1 MIASLSAIED
11 AGLAPRPKPRSLPMS
26 VRRIAAFIS
35 RRRSAILLALAATL
49 LAVYLGR
56 ERLVP
61 SPAPKHLTARAAR
74 ADIENVVLA
83 TGTLQPIREVDVGTR
98 ATGQVK
104 SLKVKL
110 GDHVRAGD
118 LLAEI
123 DPVLA
128 ESALQEAQAKLADLE
143 AQKRSAAAKFRKSR
157 LESERQHG
165 LIRGS
170 ATSNRDVETAD
181 AQRQADEASLASLDA
196 QISQA
201 RSRIATE
208 TANVSYTKILAPIDG
223 EVVAVLTQEG
233 QTVVAS
239 QIVPVILKLA
249 QLDRMI
255 VKTQIGEA
263 DIDGVKVGQSATFVT
278 MSDPTK
284 RYYGTLRVV
293 DVVPQSYSELGGS
306 SSAGASQGK
315 TAGAAGGAGSG
326 EGPVYYNARFDV
338 PNPDRFLR
346 VGKTVEVSI
355 LLEAA
360 KGALAIPTSALG
372 EQLADGRFAVQ
383 TLSADGKLQTRQIR
397 AGVSNHALTEVLEG
411 LQEGDKVVTGELTS
425 ARHVGQGG
433 SP

>member
-1 MIASLSAIED
+1 M
-11 AGLAPRPKPRSLPMS
+11 RPITAL
-26 VRRIAAFIS
+26 IS
-35 RRRSAILLALAATL
+35 RRRGALFLVLPAAL
-49 LAVYLGR
+49 LAVYLAR
-56 ERLVP
+56 ERLFP
-61 SPAPKHLTARAAR
+61 SPKPSYVTTRVKR
-74 ADIENVVLA
+74 ADLESVVLA
-83 TGTLQPIREVDVGTR
+83 TGTLQPIRQVDVGTR

-110 GDHVRAGD
+110 GDHVQAGD

-143 AQKRSAAAKFRKSR
+143 AQKRAAMAKLTKSI
-157 LESERQHG
+157 LDAEREHG

-170 ATSNRDVETAD
+170 ATSKREVQASD
-181 AQRQADEASLASLDA
+181 AQRRADEASVASLEA

-201 RSRIATE
+201 HSRIKTE
-208 TANVSYTKILAPIDG
+208 SANVAYTKILAPIDG

-239 QIVPVILKLA
+239 QIVPEILKLA

-263 DIDGVKVGQSATFVT
+263 DIDGVKVGQSASFVT
-278 MSDPTK
+278 MSDPAK

-293 DVVPQSYSELGGS
+293 DVVPQSYSEPGKGSGAGGP
-306 SSAGASQGK
+306 QGRSG
-315 TAGAAGGAGSG
+315 GAAGGATGA
-326 EGPVYYNARFDV
+326 GPVYYNALFDV
-338 PNPDRFLR
+338 PNPDRILR

-355 LLEAA
+355 LLGAA
-360 KGALAIPTSALG
+360 KAVLAIPTADIG
-372 EQLADGRFAVQ
+372 EQSADGRFAVH
-383 TLSADGKLQTRQIR
+383 TLSPDGKLQTRQIR
-397 AGVSNHALTEVLEG
+397 AGISNHALTEVLDG
-411 LQEGDKVVTGELTS
+411 LQEGEEVATGELTF
-425 ARHVGQGG
+425 APRVRLGV

>member
-1 MIASLSAIED
+1 
-11 AGLAPRPKPRSLPMS
+11 MS
-26 VRRIAAFIS
+26 MKRITALVS
-35 RRRSAILLALAATL
+35 RRRSVLLLALAMAL
-49 LAVYLGR
+49 LGLYLGR
-56 ERLVP
+56 ERLFS
-61 SPAPKHLTARAAR
+61 SPAPKYLTARAAR
-74 ADIENVVLA
+74 ADLENVVLA

-128 ESALQEAQAKLADLE
+128 ESALQEARAKLADLD
-143 AQKRSAAAKFRKSR
+143 AQKRSAVAKLRKSR

-165 LIRGS
+165 LVRGA

-201 RSRIATE
+201 RSRIETE
-208 TANVSYTKILAPIDG
+208 TANLSYTKILAPIDG

-263 DIDGVKVGQSATFVT
+263 DIDGVKVGQSASFVT
-278 MSDPTK
+278 MSDPAK

-293 DVVPQSYSELGGS
+293 NVVPQSYSELAGGS
-306 SSAGASQGK
+306 GAGASQGK
-315 TAGAAGGAGSG
+315 AGGAGG
-326 EGPVYYNARFDV
+326 GAGAGAGPVYYNALFDV
-338 PNPDRFLR
+338 PNPDRILR
-346 VGKTVEVSI
+346 VGKTVEVSV

-360 KGALAIPTSALG
+360 KGVLAIPTAALG
-372 EQLADGRFAVQ
+372 ELAADGRFAVQ
-383 TLSADGKLQTRQIR
+383 ALGADGKLQTLQIS
-397 AGVSNHALTEVLEG
+397 AGVSNHALTEVLDGLHEG
-411 LQEGDKVVTGELTS
+411 EDVVTGELPT
-425 ARHVGQGG
+425 APRAGQGG

>member
-1 MIASLSAIED
+1 MRL
-11 AGLAPRPKPRSLPMS
+11 
-26 VRRIAAFIS
+26 RRITGVVS
-35 RRRSAILLALAATL
+35 TRRSALLLALAAAL
-49 LAVYLGR
+49 VGVYLGR
-56 ERLVP
+56 ETLFS
-61 SPAPKHLTARAAR
+61 SPAPRYVTARVTR
-74 ADIENVVLA
+74 ADLENVVLA
-83 TGTLQPIREVDVGTR
+83 TGTLQPIRQVDVGTR

-110 GDHVRAGD
+110 GDPVRAGD

-128 ESALQEAQAKLADLE
+128 ESALQEAQAKLDDLE
-143 AQKRSAAAKFRKSR
+143 AQKRSAVAKLRKSR

-165 LIRGS
+165 LIRGA

-181 AQRQADEASLASLDA
+181 AQSQADEASLASLDA

-201 RSRIATE
+201 RSKIKTE

-239 QIVPVILKLA
+239 QIVPEILKLA
-249 QLDRMI
+249 QLGRMI

-263 DIDGVKVGQSATFVT
+263 DIDGVKVGQSASFVT
-278 MSDPTK
+278 MSDPAK

-293 DVVPQSYSELGGS
+293 DVVPQIYSEPGGS

-315 TAGAAGGAGSG
+315 AGGAAGGAGAG
-326 EGPVYYNARFDV
+326 AGPVYYNALFDV
-338 PNPDRFLR
+338 PNPDRILR

-360 KGALAIPTSALG
+360 KGVLAIPTAALG
-372 EQLADGRFAVQ
+372 EQAADGRFKVQ
-383 TLSADGKLQTRQIR
+383 TLSSDGKLQPRQIR
-397 AGVSNHALTEVLEG
+397 AGVSNHALTEVLDG
-411 LQEGDKVVTGELTS
+411 LQEGEEVVTGELTS
-425 ARHVGQGG
+425 APRSGLGV

>member
-1 MIASLSAIED
+1 MKRIT
-11 AGLAPRPKPRSLPMS
+11 GLVSW
-26 VRRIAAFIS
+26 
-35 RRRSAILLALAATL
+35 RRSTLLLVLAAVL
-49 LAVYLGR
+49 IGVYLGR
-56 ERLVP
+56 ERLVH

-74 ADIENVVLA
+74 ADLESVVLA
-83 TGTLQPIREVDVGTR
+83 TGTLQPIRQVDVGTR
-98 ATGQVK
+98 ATGQVT

-128 ESALQEAQAKLADLE
+128 ESALQEAQAKLADLD
-143 AQKRSAAAKFRKSR
+143 AQKRSAAAKLRKSR

-165 LIRGS
+165 LIKGA
-170 ATSNRDVETAD
+170 ATSNRDLETAD
-181 AQRQADEASLASLDA
+181 AQRQADEAGLASLDS

-201 RSRIATE
+201 RSRITTE

-263 DIDGVKVGQSATFVT
+263 DIDGVKVGQSASFVT

-315 TAGAAGGAGSG
+315 ATGAGGAGAG
-326 EGPVYYNARFDV
+326 TGPVYYNALFDI
-338 PNPDRFLR
+338 PNPDRILR

-360 KGALAIPTSALG
+360 KGVLAIPTAALG
-372 EQLADGRFAVQ
+372 ELAADGRFKVQ
-383 TLSADGKLQTRQIR
+383 TLNADGKLQTRQIR
-397 AGVSNHALTEVLEG
+397 AGVSNHALTEVLDGLKEG
-411 LQEGDKVVTGELTS
+411 EEVVTGELTTE
-425 ARHVGQGG
+425 RHVGQGG

>member
-1 MIASLSAIED
+1 
-11 AGLAPRPKPRSLPMS
+11 MS

-143 AQKRSAAAKFRKSR
+143 AQKRSAVAKFRKSR
-157 LESERQHG
+157 VESERQHG
-165 LIRGS
+165 LIKGA
-170 ATSNRDVETAD
+170 ATSSRDVETAD
-181 AQRQADEASLASLDA
+181 AQRQADEASLTSLDA

-263 DIDGVKVGQSATFVT
+263 DIDGVKVGQSASFVT
-278 MSDPTK
+278 MSDPAK
-284 RYYGTLRVV
+284 RYYGTVRVV

-306 SSAGASQGK
+306 SSAGASQGRA
-315 TAGAAGGAGSG
+315 AGAAGGTGG
-326 EGPVYYNARFDV
+326 GPVYYNALFDV
-338 PNPDRFLR
+338 SNPDRILR

-360 KGALAIPTSALG
+360 KGVLAIPTAALG
-372 EQLADGRFAVQ
+372 EQSADGRFKVQ

-397 AGVSNHALTEVLEG
+397 AGVSNHALTEVLDG
-411 LQEGDKVVTGELTS
+411 LQEGEEIVTGELMS
-425 ARHVGQGG
+425 APRAGQGV

>member
-1 MIASLSAIED
+1 MKRIS
-11 AGLAPRPKPRSLPMS
+11 GLGAWRSS
-26 VRRIAAFIS
+26 V
-35 RRRSAILLALAATL
+35 LLFALAVAL
-49 LAVYLGR
+49 IGFYLGR
-56 ERLVP
+56 ERLFS
-61 SPAPKHLTARAAR
+61 SPAPKYLIARAAR
-74 ADIENVVLA
+74 ADLENVVLA
-83 TGTLQPIREVDVGTR
+83 MGTLQPIREVDVGTR

-128 ESALQEAQAKLADLE
+128 ESALQEAQAKLADLD
-143 AQKRSAAAKFRKSR
+143 AQKRSAVAKFRKSR

-165 LIRGS
+165 LIRGA

-181 AQRQADEASLASLDA
+181 AQREADEGSLASLDA

-201 RSRIATE
+201 RSRIETE

-233 QTVVAS
+233 QTVAAS

-249 QLDRMI
+249 QLDRTI

-263 DIDGVKVGQSATFVT
+263 DIDGVKVGQSASFVT
-278 MSDPTK
+278 MSDPAK
-284 RYYGTLRVV
+284 RYYGTLRMV
-293 DVVPQSYSELGGS
+293 DVVPQSYSELGGGS
-306 SSAGASQGK
+306 GAGASQGK
-315 TAGAAGGAGSG
+315 GGGAGGSTG
-326 EGPVYYNARFDV
+326 AGAGPVYYNALFDV
-338 PNPDRFLR
+338 PNVDRILR

-360 KGALAIPTSALG
+360 KGVLAIPTAALG
-372 EQLADGRFAVQ
+372 ELAADGRFTVQ
-383 TLSADGKLQTRQIR
+383 TLNADGKLQTRQIR
-397 AGVSNHALTEVLEG
+397 AGVSNHALTEVLDGLNEG
-411 LQEGDKVVTGELTS
+411 EEVVTGELTS
-425 ARHVGQGG
+425 APRAGLGA

>member
-1 MIASLSAIED
+1 M
-11 AGLAPRPKPRSLPMS
+11 
-26 VRRIAAFIS
+26 RRITALVS
-35 RRRSAILLALAATL
+35 RRRSALFLALAAAL
-49 LAVYLGR
+49 LGVYLGR
-56 ERLVP
+56 ERLVS
-61 SPAPKHLTARAAR
+61 SPAPKYVTARVAR
-74 ADIENVVLA
+74 ADLENVVLA
-83 TGTLQPIREVDVGTR
+83 TGTLQPIRQVDVGTR

-143 AQKRSAAAKFRKSR
+143 AQKRSAVAKFRKSR

-165 LIRGS
+165 LIRGA

-201 RSRIATE
+201 RSRIKTE

-263 DIDGVKVGQSATFVT
+263 DIDGVKVGQSASFVT
-278 MSDPTK
+278 MSDPAK

-315 TAGAAGGAGSG
+315 AAGAAGGA
-326 EGPVYYNARFDV
+326 EREQ
-338 PNPDRFLR
+338 DR
-346 VGKTVEVSI
+346 SI
-355 LLEAA
+355 TTRCSTFP
-360 KGALAIPTSALG
+360 IPTGSCA
-372 EQLADGRFAVQ
+372 
-383 TLSADGKLQTRQIR
+383 
-397 AGVSNHALTEVLEG
+397 
-411 LQEGDKVVTGELTS
+411 S
-425 ARHVGQGG
+425 ARPSRFPSFWKRPRACSRFPRPRSASRRRTVV
-433 SP
+433 SPCKRWAPTENCKRAKSAPASPITRSPKSSTACKRARRS

>member
-1 MIASLSAIED
+1 MKRIT
-11 AGLAPRPKPRSLPMS
+11 GLVSW
-26 VRRIAAFIS
+26 
-35 RRRSAILLALAATL
+35 RRSTLLLVLAAVL
-49 LAVYLGR
+49 IGVYLGR
-56 ERLVP
+56 ERLVH

-74 ADIENVVLA
+74 ADLESVVLA
-83 TGTLQPIREVDVGTR
+83 MGTLQPIRQVDVGTR
-98 ATGQVK
+98 ATGQVT

-128 ESALQEAQAKLADLE
+128 ESALQEAQAKLADLD
-143 AQKRSAAAKFRKSR
+143 AQKRSAAAKLRKSR

-165 LIRGS
+165 LIKGA
-170 ATSNRDVETAD
+170 ATSNRDLETAD
-181 AQRQADEASLASLDA
+181 AQRQADEAGLASLDS

-201 RSRIATE
+201 RSRITIE

-263 DIDGVKVGQSATFVT
+263 DIDGVKVGQSASFVT

-315 TAGAAGGAGSG
+315 ATGAGGAGAG
-326 EGPVYYNARFDV
+326 TGPVYYNALFDV
-338 PNPDRFLR
+338 PNPDRILR

-360 KGALAIPTSALG
+360 KGVLAIPTAALG
-372 EQLADGRFAVQ
+372 ELAADGRFKVQ
-383 TLSADGKLQTRQIR
+383 TLNADGKLQTRQIR
-397 AGVSNHALTEVLEG
+397 AGVSNHALTEVLDG
-411 LQEGDKVVTGELTS
+411 LKDGEEVVTEELTTE
-425 ARHVGQGG
+425 RHVGQGG

>member
-1 MIASLSAIED
+1 MRQIR
-11 AGLAPRPKPRSLPMS
+11 GL
-26 VRRIAAFIS
+26 IS
-35 RRRSAILLALAATL
+35 RLRSIPLLALAAAL
-49 LAVYLGR
+49 LGIYLER
-56 ERLVP
+56 ERLFS
-61 SPAPKHLTARAAR
+61 SPAPRYVTAMVKR
-74 ADIENVVLA
+74 ADLENVVLA
-83 TGTLQPIREVDVGTR
+83 TGTLQPIRQVDVGTR

-104 SLKVKL
+104 SLKAKL

-128 ESALQEAQAKLADLE
+128 ESALQEAQAKLDDLD
-143 AQKRSAAAKFRKSR
+143 AQKRSAATKLRKSR

-165 LIRGS
+165 LLRGA
-170 ATSNRDVETAD
+170 ATSYRDVETAD
-181 AQRQADEASLASLDA
+181 AQRQADEASLTSLDA

-201 RSRIATE
+201 RSRIKTE

-223 EVVAVLTQEG
+223 DVVAVLTQEG

-239 QIVPVILKLA
+239 QIVPEILKLA

-263 DIDGVKVGQSATFVT
+263 DIDGVKIGQSASFVT
-278 MSDPTK
+278 MSDPVK

-293 DVVPQSYSELGGS
+293 YVVPQSYSELGGS

-315 TAGAAGGAGSG
+315 AAGAAGGAGAG
-326 EGPVYYNARFDV
+326 PGPVYYNALFDV
-338 PNPDRFLR
+338 PNPDGILR

-355 LLEAA
+355 LLGAA
-360 KGALAIPTSALG
+360 KGVLSIPTAALG
-372 EQLADGRFAVQ
+372 EQAADGRFSVQ
-383 TLSADGKLQTRQIR
+383 ALGADGKLETRQIR
-397 AGVSNHALTEVLEG
+397 AGVSNHALTEVLDG
-411 LQEGDKVVTGELTS
+411 LQEGEEVVIGKLPTASHSGLG
-425 ARHVGQGG
+425 V

>member
-1 MIASLSAIED
+1 M
-11 AGLAPRPKPRSLPMS
+11 R
-26 VRRIAAFIS
+26 VRRIASVFS
-35 RRRSAILLALAATL
+35 RRRSIFILALAAAL
-49 LAVYLGR
+49 LGVYLGR
-56 ERLVP
+56 ERLFS
-61 SPAPKHLTARAAR
+61 SPAPRYATARVTR
-74 ADIENVVLA
+74 ADLENVVLA
-83 TGTLQPIREVDVGTR
+83 TGTLQPIRQVDVGTR
-98 ATGQVK
+98 ATGQVR
-104 SLKVKL
+104 SLRVKL

-143 AQKRSAAAKFRKSR
+143 AQKRAATAKLTKSI
-157 LESERQHG
+157 LDAEREHG
-165 LIRGS
+165 LIRAS
-170 ATSNRDVETAD
+170 ATSKREVQAAD

-201 RSRIATE
+201 RSRIKTE

-239 QIVPVILKLA
+239 QIVPEILKLA

-263 DIDGVKVGQSATFVT
+263 DIDGVKVGQSASFVT
-278 MSDPTK
+278 MSDPAV

-306 SSAGASQGK
+306 AGAGASQSK
-315 TAGAAGGAGSG
+315 AAGTGSGGGAGS
-326 EGPVYYNARFDV
+326 GPVYYNALFDV
-338 PNPDRFLR
+338 PNPDRILR

-355 LLEAA
+355 LLSAA
-360 KGALAIPTSALG
+360 KSALAIPTGALG
-372 EQLADGRFAVQ
+372 DRAADGRFAVQ
-383 TLSADGKLQTRQIR
+383 VLGADGKLQTRQIR
-397 AGVSNHALTEVLEG
+397 AGVSNHALTEVLDGLKEG
-411 LQEGDKVVTGELTS
+411 EEVVNGELT
-425 ARHVGQGG
+425 AAPRTGLGV